1 MFVGKENIRMKKLF
15 FTLVASLLFAANSFA
30 QNLFASIA
38 ALEHEGKL
46 TTFTGV
52 EALDQALEAAANG
65 DIITLSAGLFNYSG
79 NSVGKSVTLRGAG
92 IDVNDGKNYTVV
104 TNTFNLDYSTNPDI
118 SITLEGIDFQGG
130 VQSNYY
136 SDNLGS
142 GQLNIN
148 KCILYGCGANVK
160 NVTINSSIIRTL
172 SYLSASYVK
181 VNNSVVYD
189 CSNSGANYTYC
200 VVDGMNGP
208 ATYEHCVLGNIELS
222 QCMANH
228 CVYVDT
234 DRADYPFTP
243 TTMNTDI
250 TVVENWSDVFNF
262 EGTNNDFRMDDMD
275 FLRKQNF
282 ESKVVTVPQV
292 GIYGGL
298 MPYSPVLALPS
309 IKNITVAKQ
318 SDGEGKLSIDV
329 EIED

>member
-1 MFVGKENIRMKKLF
+1 MKKLF

-52 EALDQALEAAANG
+52 EALDQALKAAADG
-65 DIITLSAGLFNYSG
+65 DIITLSAGLFNYS
-79 NSVGKSVTLRGAG
+79 NYTVGKSITLRGAG

-104 TNTFNLDYSTNPDI
+104 ANCFYLDYQTNPDI

-130 VQSNYY
+130 ITVNYY
-136 SDNLGS
+136 NSDNLGS

-148 KCILYGCGANVK
+148 KCIVYGCGANVK

-172 SYLSASYVK
+172 DYLSASYVK
-181 VNNSVVYD
+181 VNNSVVYGNGY
-189 CSNSGANYTYC
+189 SNSGANYTYC
-200 VVDGMNGP
+200 IVDGFYGP
-208 ATYEHCVLGNIELS
+208 ATYEHCILGNIDLS
-222 QCMANH
+222 SCMANH

-234 DRADYPFTP
+234 DRAYYPFTP

-262 EGTNNDFRMDDMD
+262 EGANDDFRMDDMD

>member
-1 MFVGKENIRMKKLF
+1 MKKLF
-15 FTLVASLLFAANSFA
+15 FTLVASLLVAANSFA

-52 EALDQALEAAANG
+52 EALDQAIAAAADG
-65 DIITLSAGLFNYSG
+65 DIITLSAGLFNCSG
-79 NSVGKSVTLRGAG
+79 NSVGKSITLRGAG

-104 TNTFNLDYSTNPDI
+104 ANSFYLDYQTNPDI
-118 SITLEGIDFQGG
+118 SVTLEGIDFQNG
-130 VQSNYY
+130 VYVGY
-136 SDNLGS
+136 ALDNLGS

-148 KCILYGCGANVK
+148 KCIVNDCSTYVK
-160 NVTINSSIIRTL
+160 NLTINSSIIRSL
-172 SYLSASYVK
+172 SYPSASYVK
-181 VNNSVVYD
+181 VNNSVVYY

-200 VVDGMNGP
+200 IVDGAWGP
-208 ATYEHCVLGNIELS
+208 ATYEHCILGNLDLS
-222 QCMANH
+222 SCMANH

-262 EGTNNDFRMDDMD
+262 EGANNDFRIDDMD

>member
-1 MFVGKENIRMKKLF
+1 MKKLF

-52 EALDQALEAAANG
+52 EALDQALKAAADG
-65 DIITLSAGLFNYSG
+65 DIITLSAGLFNYS
-79 NSVGKSVTLRGAG
+79 NYTVGKSVTLRGAG

-104 TNTFNLDYSTNPDI
+104 ANCFYLDYQTNPDI

-130 VQSNYY
+130 VSVYFT

-148 KCILYGCGANVK
+148 KCIVCGCGANVK
-160 NVTINSSIIRTL
+160 NVTINSSIIWGL

-181 VNNSVVYD
+181 VNNSVVES

-200 VVDGMNGP
+200 VVAGMNGP
-208 ATYEHCVLGNIELS
+208 ATYEHCILGNIELS

-262 EGTNNDFRMDDMD
+262 EGANNDFRIDDMD

>member
-1 MFVGKENIRMKKLF
+1 MKKLF
-15 FTLVASLLFAANSFA
+15 FTLVASLLIAANSFA

-38 ALEHEGKL
+38 ALEHEGEL

-52 EALDQALEAAANG
+52 EALDQALEAAADG

-79 NSVGKSVTLRGAG
+79 NKVGKSITLRGAG

-104 TNTFNLDYSTNPDI
+104 ANTNYYTFYLDYQTNSDI
-118 SITLEGIDFQGG
+118 SITLEGIDFQNG
-130 VQSNYY
+130 VYVYY
-136 SDNLGS
+136 DSDNLGS

-148 KCILYGCGANVK
+148 KCIVNGCSASAI
-160 NVTINSSIIRTL
+160 NVTINSSIIWNL

-181 VNNSVVYD
+181 INNSVVSS
-189 CSNSGANYTYC
+189 SNNYGANYTYC
-200 VVDGMNGP
+200 IVDGACGP
-208 ATYEHCVLGNIELS
+208 ATYEHCILGNLDLS
-222 QCMANH
+222 SCMANH
-228 CVYVDT
+228 CVYVDV

-262 EGTNNDFRMDDMD
+262 EGTNDDFHMGDPD

-282 ESKVVTVPQV
+282 ESKIVTVPQV

>member
-1 MFVGKENIRMKKLF
+1 MKKLF

-52 EALDQALEAAANG
+52 EALDQALKAAADG

-79 NSVGKSVTLRGAG
+79 NYVGKSITLRGAG

-118 SITLEGIDFQGG
+118 SITLEGIDFQNG
-130 VQSNYY
+130 VNVDYVL
-136 SDNLGS
+136 DKLGS

-148 KCILYGCGANVK
+148 KCIVYGCNTYVK
-160 NVTINSSIIRTL
+160 NITINSSIIRSL
-172 SYLSASYVK
+172 YYLSASYVK
-181 VNNSVVYD
+181 VNNSVVYY
-189 CSNSGANYTYC
+189 CSNEGANYTYC

-208 ATYEHCVLGNIELS
+208 ATYEHCILGNIDLS
-222 QCMANH
+222 SCMANH

-234 DRADYPFTP
+234 DRAYFPFTP

-262 EGTNNDFRMDDMD
+262 EGANDDFRMDDMD
-275 FLRKQNF
+275 FLRKQSF

-298 MPYSPVLALPS
+298 MPWSPVLALPS

>member
-1 MFVGKENIRMKKLF
+1 MKKLF
-15 FTLVASLLFAANSFA
+15 FTLVASLLVAANSFA

-52 EALDQALEAAANG
+52 EALDQAIAAAADG
-65 DIITLSAGLFNYSG
+65 DIITLSAGLFNCSG
-79 NSVGKSVTLRGAG
+79 NSVGKSITLRGAG

-104 TNTFNLDYSTNPDI
+104 ANTFNLDYQTNPDI
-118 SITLEGIDFQGG
+118 SVTLEGIDFQNG
-130 VQSNYY
+130 VYVSYT
-136 SDNLGS
+136 DNLGS

-148 KCILYGCGANVK
+148 KCIIDNCNAYAK
-160 NVTINSSIIRTL
+160 NVTINSSVIRYL
-172 SYLSASYVK
+172 DYLSASYVK
-181 VNNSVVYD
+181 VNNSVVY
-189 CSNSGANYTYC
+189 CSRNWGANYTYC
-200 VVDGMNGP
+200 IVDTYYGGP
-208 ATYEHCVLGNIELS
+208 ATYEHCILGNINLS
-222 QCMANH
+222 ECMANH
-228 CVYVDT
+228 CVYVDV

-250 TVVENWSDVFNF
+250 TIVENWSDVFNF
-262 EGTNNDFRMDDMD
+262 EGANDDFKMYEMD

-282 ESKVVTVPQV
+282 ESKIVTVPQV

-298 MPYSPVLALPS
+298 MPWSPVLDLPS

>member
-1 MFVGKENIRMKKLF
+1 MKKLF